1 MKQIDCEQL
10 VQDNRQIC
18 LRMERLANRF
28 MEAEGLTAVQGHLLL
43 YILLKG
49 DSGTSL
55 TAIHR
60 EFGYSKA
67 TLSNMLKRLREKGY
81 VRVASCARLTVC
93 KRNCFKISA
102 SAQKIIS
109 GIKRRNPIY
118 ENCIASAWPV

>member
-1 MKQIDCEQL
+1 MRQIDCEQL

-81 VRVASCARLTVC
+81 VRVASCAGDDRLKLLFATEKGNRC
-93 KRNCFKISA
+93 ARF
-102 SAQKIIS
+102 
-109 GIKRRNPIY
+109 
-118 ENCIASAWPV
+118 

>member
-49 DSGTSL
+49 DSGGVSDLDQKPATQSV
-55 TAIHR
+55 
-60 EFGYSKA
+60 FGF
-67 TLSNMLKRLREKGY
+67 
-81 VRVASCARLTVC
+81 ARR
-93 KRNCFKISA
+93 KPA
-102 SAQKIIS
+102 SAGK
-109 GIKRRNPIY
+109 
-118 ENCIASAWPV
+118 

>member
-67 TLSNMLKRLREKGY
+67 TLSGMLKRLREKGY
-81 VRVASCARLTVC
+81 VRVASC
-93 KRNCFKISA
+93 
-102 SAQKIIS
+102 
-109 GIKRRNPIY
+109 
-118 ENCIASAWPV
+118 